1 LSVNRNRR
9 AFVPVAA
16 VAASTVLAACH
27 RSDSILLVEVAGDL
41 ALHPAELHVIVMAGT
56 EARSLVVT
64 PAPGK
69 PIGLPASFSVEL
81 PPSLTGPV
89 AISVDARDASGLVI
103 AHGTAIQQNIDVGG
117 QTVITVT
124 LVSGALPGVDA
135 GDADGGGLDAGGG
148 TSGAGGAAGGGTGSG
163 GTGGGGMGGGGMGG
177 GGRGGAGGGGAGGG
191 GMGGGGRGG
200 GGGGGM
206 GGGGRGGAGGGGA
219 GGGGMGGGGRAGGGA
234 GGGAVGV
241 GGKAQDAGGDVAL
254 DLVGAFNAAEAT

>member
-1 LSVNRNRR
+1 LNVNRKRR
-9 AFVPVAA
+9 ALVPVAA
-16 VAASTVLAACH
+16 VAASTVLLACH

-64 PAPGK
+64 PLPGK

-89 AISVDARDASGLVI
+89 AISVDARDASGLAI
-103 AHGTAIQQNIDVGG
+103 AHGTATQQNIDVGG

-135 GDADGGGLDAGGG
+135 GDADGGGADAGGG
-148 TSGAGGAAGGGTGSG
+148 AASTGGAGGGGT
-163 GTGGGGMGGGGMGG
+163 GG
-177 GGRGGAGGGGAGGG
+177 GGRGGAGGGGAGGGGTGGGGRGGGGAGGG

-200 GGGGGM
+200 GGAGGGGT
-206 GGGGRGGAGGGGA
+206 GGGGRGGGGAGGGGA
-219 GGGGMGGGGRAGGGA
+219 GGGGRAGGGA
-234 GGGAVGV
+234 GGL
-241 GGKAQDAGGDVAL
+241 GGKAQDAGGDVAM
-254 DLVGAFNAAEAT
+254 DLGGAFNAAATT